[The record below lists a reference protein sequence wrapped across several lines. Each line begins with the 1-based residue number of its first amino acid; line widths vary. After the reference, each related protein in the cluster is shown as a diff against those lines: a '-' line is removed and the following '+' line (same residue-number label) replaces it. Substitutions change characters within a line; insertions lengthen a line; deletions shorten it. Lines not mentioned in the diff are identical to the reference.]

1 LDPDYKKNKKK
12 IKELGLKD
20 IIDLYQLVEKDAL
33 ARFFIDEK
41 PEFVVKNLAKKL
53 KALKKKLKETNN
65 EHETAHK

>member
-1 LDPDYKKNKKK
+1 MDYKENKKK

-41 PEFVVKNLAKKL
+41 PDFVVKNLAKKL

-65 EHETAHK
+65 EHETVHK